1 MRENTEIPHA
11 PTREKV
17 NEEKPQEQT
26 ILVLKNE
33 MKSKNEEI
41 QKKTKE
47 KRHWKSS
54 IEQLIRLITDGNDNI
69 VCSNDKIVKR
79 VLIVALNKRYMLKN
93 PVVFYSDKKIKICI
107 IPDPDE
113 KIRYSGIRM
122 IKEKVE
128 IVNISER
135 VMVRI
140 DDDDEQHVYES
151 ASGTIRVHKN
161 KFAPLK
167 FIRFLY
173 GLNCCKEK
181 NVKKSVKK
189 DYLLVVAFPFK
200 IGQQSKKKRFLCFF
214 FIRIYGWGGESVF
227 TLFFFF
233 ETRKKTLITMLFRF
247 KFDYKG
253 DGKAE
258 VEIIDKKKIK
268 NKKKKKIK
276 NKKKKINKRI
286 NVDKTSADDLASKS
300 LGKRKF

>member
-41 QKKTKE
+41 QKKN
-47 KRHWKSS
+47 KRKKTLEGFFFFFLRNRCVKKFTLKKKKTLTYYKKKK
-54 IEQLIRLITDGNDNI
+54 INRLITDGNDNI

-128 IVNISER
+128 I
-135 VMVRI
+135 
-140 DDDDEQHVYES
+140 
-151 ASGTIRVHKN
+151 
-161 KFAPLK
+161 
-167 FIRFLY
+167 
-173 GLNCCKEK
+173 
-181 NVKKSVKK
+181 
-189 DYLLVVAFPFK
+189 
-200 IGQQSKKKRFLCFF
+200 
-214 FIRIYGWGGESVF
+214 
-227 TLFFFF
+227 
-233 ETRKKTLITMLFRF
+233 
-247 KFDYKG
+247 
-253 DGKAE
+253 
-258 VEIIDKKKIK
+258 
-268 NKKKKKIK
+268 
-276 NKKKKINKRI
+276 
-286 NVDKTSADDLASKS
+286 
-300 LGKRKF
+300 